1 MVKKRLQTIKQ
12 IEKRDIKRVN
22 AQLHHGEEQ
31 IQENYWEIFVM
42 NAFLHN
48 VYKKYKY
55 AEYMSKRKVKFGQ
68 RFAFLCRLIGRC
80 KTIAYNARLRVSGR
94 KVIKFAKHYI
104 SQFRERKRLKI

>member
-1 MVKKRLQTIKQ
+1 
-12 IEKRDIKRVN
+12 
-22 AQLHHGEEQ
+22 
-31 IQENYWEIFVM
+31 M

-55 AEYMSKRKVKFGQ
+55 VEYMSKRKVKFGQ

-104 SQFRERKRLKI
+104 SQFRERKRLKIQREIHANIQNYAKMDKIAITSRIIIFKVVKI